1 MDAGLISLIGILVA
15 MAFLIIASIKGLP
28 ILVVGPVSAVIV
40 FAFAGMGPAEILEN
54 MSGPYAEDFAGFA
67 QSNFLLFLPACVL
80 GAMLGDCGAAQKIA
94 IKIGDLAQKMG
105 GGKGDFMSKY
115 LVIIG
120 LSVIT
125 AILSFGGVSGFVVI
139 FTIAPICREIFKKMD
154 IPWHFVIAVAVYGGS
169 MWTAILPGSP
179 SVQNLM
185 PMSYLDTEATA
196 APMLAIIGSLTC
208 IVFGAWY
215 IWFVLRRN
223 LNRGEGYLPT
233 GALMEANSSELD
245 TSILGDTCTNWE
257 FIKALLPSVVLL
269 VCMNVILVDYDPWLS
284 LVIGCVVCYALY
296 FNKFQNIGKTM
307 GAGCTSTMKSIMN
320 VSAVV
325 GFGAAVELAP
335 GFQFVVDN
343 LNAIPG
349 TPLIQLCL
357 ATNLVAGI
365 TGSASGGEAIALNLF
380 ADRFLQMGIQ
390 PDVIHRVVA
399 VSCYGLDSMPYNG
412 SAINRLNYTNLD
424 YKRGYIHEFIL
435 GAIFPFLNSFFV
447 VFLASLGIV

>member
-1 MDAGLISLIGILVA
+1 MDAGFISLIGILVA
-15 MAFLIIASIKGLP
+15 MVFLIVASIKGLP

-40 FAFAGMGPAEILEN
+40 FAFSGMGPAEILEN
-54 MSGPYAEDFAGFA
+54 MGGAYSADFAGFA
-67 QSNFLLFLPACVL
+67 ESNFLLFLPACVL
-80 GAMLGDCGAAQKIA
+80 GAMLGDSGAAQKIA
-94 IKIGDLAQKMG
+94 IKIGDLAQRLG
-105 GGKGDFMSKY
+105 GGKNDTMSKY
-115 LVIIG
+115 LVIMG
-120 LSVIT
+120 LSLIT

-185 PMSYLDTEATA
+185 PMEYLGTEATA
-196 APMLAIIGSLTC
+196 APLLAVITTLTC

-223 LNRGEGYLPT
+223 ERRGEGYLPT
-233 GALMEANSSELD
+233 GQLMEENSSELD

-257 FIKALLPSVVLL
+257 FIKALLPSIILL
-269 VCMNVILVDYDPWLS
+269 VCMNIVLVDYDPWLS
-284 LVIGCVVCYALY
+284 LTIGCIVCYVLY
-296 FNKFQNIGKTM
+296 FKQFQNIGKTL

-325 GFGAAVELAP
+325 GFGAAVEMAP
-335 GFQFVVDN
+335 GFQYVVDN
-343 LNAIPG
+343 LNSIPG

-357 ATNLVAGI
+357 ATNLIAGI

-380 ADRFLQMGIQ
+380 ADRFVNMGIS
-390 PDVIHRVVA
+390 PDVVHRVVA

-435 GAIFPFLNSFFV
+435 GAIFPFLNSFFC
-447 VFLASLGIV
+447 VFLASIGIV

>member
-1 MDAGLISLIGILVA
+1 MDAGLISLIGILIA
-15 MAFLIIASIKGLP
+15 MVFLIVASIKGLP
-28 ILVVGPVSAVIV
+28 ILIVGPVSAIIV
-40 FAFAGMGPAEILEN
+40 FAFSGMGPGEIIEN
-54 MSGPYAEDFAGFA
+54 MSGAYAEDFAGFA

-80 GAMLGDCGAAQKIA
+80 GSMLGDCGAAQKIA
-94 IKIGDLAQKMG
+94 IKIGDIATKIG
-105 GGKGDFMSKY
+105 GDSQSFGAKFAVLM
-115 LVIIG
+115 G
-120 LSVIT
+120 LSLIT

-169 MWTAILPGSP
+169 MFTAILPGAP

-185 PMSYLDTEATA
+185 PMSYLGTTATA

-223 LNRGEGYLPT
+223 ERRGEGYLPT
-233 GALMEANSSELD
+233 GQLMEENSGELD
-245 TSILGDTCTNWE
+245 VSILGETCTTWE
-257 FIKALLPSVVLL
+257 FIKALLPSIVLL
-269 VCMNVILVDYDPWLS
+269 VCMNVILVDYDPWVS
-284 LVIGCVVCYALY
+284 LTIGCIVCGVLY
-296 FNKFQNIGKTM
+296 FNKFQNIGKTFA
-307 GAGCTSTMKSIMN
+307 AGCTSTMKSIMN

-335 GFQFVVDN
+335 GFDFVVNGLD
-343 LNAIPG
+343 AIPG

-365 TGSASGGEAIALNLF
+365 TGSASGGEAIALGLF
-380 ADRFLQMGIQ
+380 ADKFLAMGINPQ
-390 PDVIHRVVA
+390 VIHRVVA

-412 SAINRLNYTNLD
+412 SAINRLNYTHLD
-424 YKRGYIHEFIL
+424 YKRGYIHEFWL
-435 GAIFPFLNSFFV
+435 GAIFPFVNSFFV

>member
-15 MAFLIIASIKGLP
+15 MVFLIVASIKGLP
-28 ILVVGPVSAVIV
+28 ILVVGPVSAIIV
-40 FAFAGMGPAEILEN
+40 FAFSGMGPAEILEN
-54 MSGPYAEDFAGFA
+54 MAGAYSEDFAGFG
-67 QSNFLLFLPACVL
+67 QSNFLLFLPACIL

-94 IKIGDLAQKMG
+94 IKIGDVAQGLG
-105 GGKGDFMSKY
+105 GGKDDMMAKY
-115 LVIIG
+115 LVILG
-120 LSVIT
+120 LSLIT

-185 PMSYLDTEATA
+185 PMNYLGTEATA
-196 APMLAIIGSLTC
+196 APMLAVITSLTC

-223 LNRGEGYLPT
+223 ERRGEGYLPT
-233 GALMEANSSELD
+233 GKLMEENSSELD

-257 FIKALLPSVVLL
+257 FIKALLPSIVLL
-269 VCMNVILVDYDPWLS
+269 VCMNVILVDYDPWIS
-284 LVIGCVVCYALY
+284 LTIGCIVCYVLY

-335 GFQFVVDN
+335 GFEYVVNN

-380 ADRFLQMGIQ
+380 ADRFVQMGIN
-390 PDVIHRVVA
+390 PDVVHRVVA

-435 GAIFPFLNSFFV
+435 GAIFPFLNSFFC
-447 VFLASLGIV
+447 VFLASMGIV

>member
-1 MDAGLISLIGILVA
+1 MDAGFISLIGILVA
-15 MAFLIIASIKGLP
+15 MAFLIVASIKGLP

-40 FAFAGMGPAEILEN
+40 FAFAGMGPSEIIEN
-54 MSGPYAEDFAGFA
+54 MSGAYAEDFAGFA

-94 IKIGDLAQKMG
+94 IKIGDVAQRLG
-105 GGKGDFMSKY
+105 GDKGDFMAKY
-115 LVIIG
+115 LVIMG
-120 LSVIT
+120 LSLIT

-169 MWTAILPGSP
+169 MWTAILPGAP

-185 PMSYLDTEATA
+185 PMSYLGTQATA
-196 APMLAIIGSLTC
+196 APVLAIIASATC
-208 IVFGAWY
+208 IVFGAAY

-223 LNRGEGYLPT
+223 IRRGEGYLPT
-233 GALMEANSSELD
+233 GALMEENSSELD
-245 TSILGDTCTNWE
+245 SSILGDTCTNWE
-257 FIKALLPSVVLL
+257 FVKALLPSIILL
-269 VCMNVILVDYDPWLS
+269 VCMNVLLIEPYVS
-284 LVIGCVVCYALY
+284 LTIGCLVCWALY
-296 FNKFQNIGKTM
+296 FNKFQNIGKTF
-307 GAGCTSTMKSIMN
+307 GSGCTSTMKSIMN

-380 ADRFLQMGIQ
+380 AERFVQMGIN

-412 SAINRLNYTNLD
+412 SAINRLNYTHLD

-435 GAIFPFLNSFFV
+435 GAIFPFINSFIV
-447 VFLASLGIV
+447 VLFAALGVV

>member
-1 MDAGLISLIGILVA
+1 MDAGFISLIGILVA
-15 MAFLIIASIKGLP
+15 MAFLIVASIKGLP

-40 FAFAGMGPAEILEN
+40 FAFAGMGPSEIIEN
-54 MSGPYAEDFAGFA
+54 MSGAYAEDFAGFA

-94 IKIGDLAQKMG
+94 IKIGDVAQRLG
-105 GGKGDFMSKY
+105 GDKGDFMAKY
-115 LVIIG
+115 LVIMG
-120 LSVIT
+120 LSLIT

-169 MWTAILPGSP
+169 MWTAILPGAP

-185 PMSYLDTEATA
+185 PMSYLGTQATA
-196 APMLAIIGSLTC
+196 APVLAIIASATC
-208 IVFGAWY
+208 IVFGAAY

-223 LNRGEGYLPT
+223 IRRGEGYLPT
-233 GALMEANSSELD
+233 GALMEENSSELD
-245 TSILGDTCTNWE
+245 SSILGDTCTNWE
-257 FIKALLPSVVLL
+257 FVKALLPSIILL
-269 VCMNVILVDYDPWLS
+269 VCMNVLLIEPYVS
-284 LVIGCVVCYALY
+284 LTIGCLVCWALY
-296 FNKFQNIGKTM
+296 FNKFQNIGKTF
-307 GAGCTSTMKSIMN
+307 GSGCTSTMKSIMN

-380 ADRFLQMGIQ
+380 ADRFVQMGIN

-412 SAINRLNYTNLD
+412 SAINRLNYTHLD

-435 GAIFPFLNSFFV
+435 GAIFPFINSFIV
-447 VFLASLGIV
+447 VLFAALGVV

>member
-1 MDAGLISLIGILVA
+1 MDAGLISLIGILIA
-15 MAFLIIASIKGLP
+15 MVFLIVASIKGLP
-28 ILVVGPVSAVIV
+28 ILVVGPVSAIIV
-40 FAFAGMGPAEILEN
+40 FAFSGMGPAEILEN
-54 MSGPYAEDFAGFA
+54 MGGAYSEDFAGFA

-94 IKIGDLAQKMG
+94 IKIGDVATKISGSSDGFGAKFAVLM
-105 GGKGDFMSKY
+105 
-115 LVIIG
+115 G
-120 LSVIT
+120 LSLIT

-185 PMSYLDTEATA
+185 PMSYLGTQATA
-196 APMLAIIGSLTC
+196 APVLAVITSLTC
-208 IVFGAWY
+208 IVFGAAY

-223 LNRGEGYLPT
+223 ERRGEGYFPT
-233 GALMEANSSELD
+233 GKLMEENSSELD

-257 FIKALLPSVVLL
+257 FIKALLPSIILL
-269 VCMNVILVDYDPWLS
+269 ICMNVILVDYDPWLS
-284 LVIGCVVCYALY
+284 LTIGCLVCWILY
-296 FNKFQNIGKTM
+296 FNKFQNLTKTL
-307 GAGCTSTMKSIMN
+307 GSGCTSTMKSIMN

-335 GFQFVVDN
+335 GFQYVVDN

-380 ADRFLQMGIQ
+380 AERFMQMGIN
-390 PDVIHRVVA
+390 PEVIHRVIA
-399 VSCYGLDSMPYNG
+399 VSCYGLDSMPYNC

-435 GAIFPFLNSFFV
+435 GAIFPFINSFFC

>member
-15 MAFLIIASIKGLP
+15 MAFLIVASIKGLP
-28 ILVVGPVSAVIV
+28 ILVVGPVSAIIV
-40 FAFAGMGPAEILEN
+40 FAFSGMGPAEIIEN
-54 MSGPYAEDFAGFA
+54 MSGAYSEDFAGFA

-94 IKIGDLAQKMG
+94 IKIGDVAQKIG
-105 GGKGDFMSKY
+105 GGKNDMMAKY
-115 LVIIG
+115 LVILG
-120 LSVIT
+120 LSLIT

-185 PMSYLDTEATA
+185 PMEYLGTQATA
-196 APMLAIIGSLTC
+196 APMLAVITSLTC

-223 LNRGEGYLPT
+223 ERRGEGYLPT
-233 GALMEANSSELD
+233 GQLMEENSSELD
-245 TSILGDTCTNWE
+245 TSILGETCTTWE
-257 FIKALLPSVVLL
+257 FIKALLPSIVLL
-269 VCMNVILVDYDPWLS
+269 VCMNVILVDYKPWVS
-284 LVIGCVVCYALY
+284 LTIGCLVCYALY
-296 FNKFQNIGKTM
+296 FNKFQNIGKTL

-335 GFQFVVDN
+335 GFQYVVDN
-343 LNAIPG
+343 LSALPG
-349 TPLIQLCL
+349 TPLFQLCL

-380 ADRFLQMGIQ
+380 AQRFVDMGIN

-399 VSCYGLDSMPYNG
+399 ISCYGLDSMPYNG

-435 GAIFPFLNSFFV
+435 GAIFPFLNSFFCV
-447 VFLASLGIV
+447 ILASIGIV

>member
-1 MDAGLISLIGILVA
+1 MDAGFISLIGILVA
-15 MAFLIIASIKGLP
+15 MVFLIITSIKGLP

-40 FAFAGMGPAEILEN
+40 FAFSGMGPAGIIEN
-54 MSGPYAEDFAGFA
+54 MSGAYAEDFAGFA
-67 QSNFLLFLPACVL
+67 QSNFLLFLPACIL
-80 GAMLGDCGAAQKIA
+80 GSMLGDSGAAQKIA
-94 IKIGDLAQKMG
+94 IKIGDVATKIG
-105 GGKGDFMSKY
+105 GGKNDMKSKY
-115 LVIIG
+115 LVIMG
-120 LSVIT
+120 LSLIT
-125 AILSFGGVSGFVVI
+125 AILAFGGVSGFVVI

-185 PMSYLDTEATA
+185 PMSYLGTQATA
-196 APMLAIIGSLTC
+196 APLLAIITTLTC

-223 LNRGEGYLPT
+223 ERRGEGYLPT
-233 GALMEANSSELD
+233 GQLMEENSSDLD
-245 TSILGDTCTNWE
+245 VSILGDTCTNWE
-257 FIKALLPSVVLL
+257 FIKALLPSIVLL
-269 VCMNVILVDYDPWLS
+269 VCMNVILVDYAPWIS
-284 LVIGCVVCYALY
+284 LIIGCIVCYVLY
-296 FNKFQNIGKTM
+296 FDKFQNIGKTL
-307 GAGCTSTMKSIMN
+307 GSGCTSTMKSIMN

-335 GFQFVVDN
+335 GFQYVVDN

-349 TPLIQLCL
+349 TPLLQLCL
-357 ATNLVAGI
+357 ATNIVAGI

-380 ADRFLQMGIQ
+380 ADRFLSMGIS

-435 GAIFPFLNSFFV
+435 GAVFPFINSFFC
-447 VFLASLGIV
+447 VFLASIGIV

>member
-1 MDAGLISLIGILVA
+1 MDAGFISLIGILVA
-15 MAFLIIASIKGLP
+15 MAFLIVASIKGLP

-40 FAFAGMGPAEILEN
+40 FAFAGMGPSEIIEN
-54 MSGPYAEDFAGFA
+54 MSGAYAEDFAGFA

-94 IKIGDLAQKMG
+94 IKIGDVAQRLG
-105 GGKGDFMSKY
+105 GDKGDFMAKY
-115 LVIIG
+115 LVIMG
-120 LSVIT
+120 LSLIT

-169 MWTAILPGSP
+169 MWTAILPGAP

-185 PMSYLDTEATA
+185 PMSYLGTQATA
-196 APMLAIIGSLTC
+196 APVLAIIASATC
-208 IVFGAWY
+208 IVFGAAY

-223 LNRGEGYLPT
+223 IRRGEGYLPT
-233 GALMEANSSELD
+233 GALMEENSSELD
-245 TSILGDTCTNWE
+245 SSILGGTCTNWE
-257 FIKALLPSVVLL
+257 FVKALLPSIILL
-269 VCMNVILVDYDPWLS
+269 VCMNVLIIEPYVS
-284 LVIGCVVCYALY
+284 LTIGCLVCWALY
-296 FNKFQNIGKTM
+296 FNKFQNIGKTF
-307 GAGCTSTMKSIMN
+307 GSGCTSTMKSIMN

-380 ADRFLQMGIQ
+380 ADRFVQMGIN

-412 SAINRLNYTNLD
+412 SAINRLNYTHLD

-435 GAIFPFLNSFFV
+435 GAIFPFINSFIV
-447 VFLASLGIV
+447 VLFAALGVV